1 MISAED
7 IALSLL
13 DLPEFKQRSQGTT
26 EATLNLHTPVPN
38 TADMWIHPG
47 VPANDIVMIDPRA
60 ALVKLTAKQLMLE
73 SERIVSNQTEAV
85 YATLTTGF
93 SKIYNDSV
101 LVLDTT
107 KAFASYGFPEYMN
120 KDPYMLVN
128 LE

>member
-1 MISAED
+1 
-7 IALSLL
+7 
-13 DLPEFKQRSQGTT
+13 
-26 EATLNLHTPVPN
+26 
-38 TADMWIHPG
+38 
-47 VPANDIVMIDPRA
+47 MIDPRA